1 MSVIATFTVPA
12 ADFTLGQ
19 TISSNPGI
27 RVRLDRVIPAG
38 DNFIP
43 YFWASDDSVGHIR
56 AELSGETDIESFTI
70 VDETNGEALVRV
82 EWAELTD
89 GLLEALMATEASILE
104 GVGEEDAWRLQL
116 RFDDHDRLSEFF
128 GRCAE
133 KGISLDLEM
142 VHNPDIYQS
151 LEIQA
156 QLTEAQREALDAALE
171 AGYFQVPRGT
181 NLVELADQLD
191 ISDSAASQ
199 RLRRGIRTVLGDYA
213 MDPDTDSR
221 VE

>member
-1 MSVIATFTVPA
+1 MA
-12 ADFTLGQ
+12 A
-19 TISSNPGI
+19 
-27 RVRLDRVIPAG
+27 
-38 DNFIP
+38 
-43 YFWASDDSVGHIR
+43 
-56 AELSGETDIESFTI
+56 
-70 VDETNGEALVRV
+70 
-82 EWAELTD
+82 
-89 GLLEALMATEASILE
+89 EASILE
-104 GVGEEDAWRLQL
+104 GVGEEDTWRLQL

-181 NLVELADQLD
+181 NLVELADQLG

-199 RLRRGIRTVLGDYA
+199 RLRRGIKTVLGDYTT
-213 MDPDTDSR
+213 DPDTDSR
-221 VE
+221 IE